1 MTRSIVYVQWADT
14 HMSEGGWLE
23 LDEYEDD
30 GETIVA
36 SVGFLIPVGEA
47 GSKRDHISLWQT
59 ICEDQAIHAM
69 HIPVGMVR
77 EIKVLGE
84 NGLERLRSII

>member
-1 MTRSIVYVQWADT
+1 MGYSIVLVKWADT

-23 LDEYEDD
+23 LDEYVDD
-30 GETIVA
+30 GETIVS

-47 GSKRDHISLWQT
+47 GAKKDHVSLWQT
-59 ICEDQAIHAM
+59 LCEDQGIHAM

-77 EIKVLGE
+77 DVKVLGE
-84 NGLERLRSII
+84 NGLERLRSLG